1 MNSYLSVPPLFS
13 CFHFVSQLKQVG
25 ILEVL
30 KSLQKLEIHFVVLN
44 ILYHFNCKRKLS
56 GSGRSIDMVFCCCLG
71 QLDEFGIATGAER
84 EELEAKREVWNLLI
98 LLTSHFAYRR
108 AGFSF
113 FDVLLVL
120 TIDLYC
126 RVKSDLILIL
136 LVDHLEPM

>member
-1 MNSYLSVPPLFS
+1 LIWFS
-13 CFHFVSQLKQVG
+13 A
-25 ILEVL
+25 
-30 KSLQKLEIHFVVLN
+30 
-44 ILYHFNCKRKLS
+44 
-56 GSGRSIDMVFCCCLG
+56 DWLG

-98 LLTSHFAYRR
+98 LLASHFAYKR

>member
-1 MNSYLSVPPLFS
+1 VGDELIWFS
-13 CFHFVSQLKQVG
+13 A
-25 ILEVL
+25 
-30 KSLQKLEIHFVVLN
+30 
-44 ILYHFNCKRKLS
+44 
-56 GSGRSIDMVFCCCLG
+56 DWLG

-98 LLTSHFAYRR
+98 LLASHFAYRR